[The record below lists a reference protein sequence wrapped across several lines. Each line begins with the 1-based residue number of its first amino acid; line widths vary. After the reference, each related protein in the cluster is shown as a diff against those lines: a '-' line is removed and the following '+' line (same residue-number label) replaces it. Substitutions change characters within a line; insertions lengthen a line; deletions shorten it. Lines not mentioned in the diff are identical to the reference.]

1 MNMDVT
7 HFKPEE
13 IEIRVEGI
21 QIIIHGRHEERE
33 DDHGLIEREFTRIY
47 TLPKVSCVRY
57 DCVWMCMFAYILLYE
72 ANMSKKFCVI

>member
-21 QIIIHGRHEERE
+21 KITVHGRHAERE
-33 DDHGLIEREFTRIY
+33 DEHGLIEREFTRIY
-47 TLPKVSCVRY
+47 TMPPVSSSCVRFGVY
-57 DCVWMCMFAYILLYE
+57 GCECLPIH
-72 ANMSKKFCVI
+72 ITI